1 MFTLDSNEDQ
11 LEIKVESALGAS
23 PFNDVQIIR
32 KDQQLGVRTDL
43 EIIMKL
49 EDIQILALHNLVLN
63 ASIPSSAGFLS

>member
-49 EDIQILALHNLVLN
+49 
-63 ASIPSSAGFLS
+63 